1 LALLNEQTDDQLIRI
16 LLDGEQDALTVLFDR
31 YHRLEYSIALRVV
44 RDPGEVKE
52 VRMMLLK

>member
-1 LALLNEQTDDQLIRI
+1 LALLNEKTDEQLIRI

-31 YHRLEYSIALRVV
+31 YHRLVYSIALRVV